1 MFFICVLFLFIYDV
15 DLEFG
20 SSFLL
25 GVFTVIQCLSCA
37 PSETLLF
44 ILLLSSREWVES
56 LLWFNAFL
64 FEPPHPFIEP

>member
-1 MFFICVLFLFIYDV
+1 MLFLFIYDE
-15 DLEFG
+15 DLELQFG

-25 GVFTVIQCLSCA
+25 GVFTVIQCLSYV

-44 ILLLSSREWVES
+44 ILLLSGREWVES

-64 FEPPHPFIEP
+64 FDTPPNTFIEP